1 MRARKF
7 FNDDQFLTNCKKR
20 KQTQRTPE
28 TNHYIS
34 PTAFHTMAFL
44 FAMTNTCNNMAES
57 MVDDTE
63 QPHEEVVSTLSLA
76 GGQMLFA
83 VRRIINLDAQE
94 ILRVTNHVQHVVHVS
109 T

>member
-1 MRARKF
+1 
-7 FNDDQFLTNCKKR
+7 
-20 KQTQRTPE
+20 
-28 TNHYIS
+28 
-34 PTAFHTMAFL
+34 
-44 FAMTNTCNNMAES
+44 